1 MPDNVKKSKIPHVFA
16 LMFIITILM
25 AILTWVIPAGQY
37 ERIKEGTITRVV
49 ADSFRVVDPN
59 PQGFWDVFH
68 AVVKGWIQS
77 ASMIFMVFFV
87 GGAIKILEETGT
99 IRVGMNHIIHKLKGK
114 EIWAVAIIMFL
125 MSIGGATG
133 VFANPVVALIPLGI
147 VLAKGLGYDNVVG
160 FAMIYLGSY
169 IGFNVGWG
177 NVFTVGIA
185 HTIAELPMF
194 SGFGVRVFFHV
205 VNYIL
210 VFGFVYLYIK
220 KIKADPTNS
229 LTYSIEEST
238 TQSNV
243 FEEKEVMTIRH
254 MICTAIVVVAFGAI
268 IYGSLRLK
276 WGIDHY
282 SVVFLMVAVFCGI
295 IGGLGTNGT
304 AIAFVKGC
312 GSMAYAALVIGM
324 ARGIS
329 VVMTDGKIIDTIV
342 YYLSLPIAMFGPVA
356 GAIFMFFANIVIN
369 FFIPSG
375 SGQAVTVM
383 PIMVPLA
390 DLTGIT
396 RQVAVQAFQFGDG
409 FTNCIIPTASV
420 LMGCLGLSGIPY
432 EKYVKWAAP
441 LIAIQFVLAIIAL
454 VVLQLLHW
462 GPA

>member
-1 MPDNVKKSKIPHVFA
+1 
-16 LMFIITILM
+16 
-25 AILTWVIPAGQY
+25 
-37 ERIKEGTITRVV
+37 
-49 ADSFRVVDPN
+49 VDPN

-68 AVVKGWIQS
+68 AVVKGWIQA

-238 TQSNV
+238 AQSNV

-268 IYGSLRLK
+268 VYGSLRLK

-329 VVMTDGKIIDTIV
+329 VVMTDGKIIDTVV
-342 YYLSLPIAMFGPVA
+342 YYLSLPIGMFGPVV
-356 GAIFMFFANIVIN
+356 GAVLMFFANIVIN

-441 LIAIQFVLAIIAL
+441 LIAIQLVLAMIAL